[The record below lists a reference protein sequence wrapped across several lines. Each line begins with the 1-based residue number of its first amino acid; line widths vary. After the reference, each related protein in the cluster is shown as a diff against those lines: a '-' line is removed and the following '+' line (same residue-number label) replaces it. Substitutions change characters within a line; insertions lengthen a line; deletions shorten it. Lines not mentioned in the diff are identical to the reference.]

1 MNKKGYTLVEL
12 LAVFLIIALIAVLA
26 LTAITKYSAKFKK
39 LSDKK
44 VEELIVS
51 SAKSYV
57 YNRRSFKESI
67 RNGHPEPI
75 TFEELRDS
83 GYLSN
88 KLKDLKTY
96 KERDISDSCVWV
108 TYENYKYVFEVE
120 QPCD

>member
-57 YNRRSFKESI
+57 YNRRNIKEKI
-67 RNGHPEPI
+67 RNGEEEII

-96 KERDISDSCVWV
+96 EERDISDSCIRI
-108 TYENYKYVFEVE
+108 TYENYKYVYIVE